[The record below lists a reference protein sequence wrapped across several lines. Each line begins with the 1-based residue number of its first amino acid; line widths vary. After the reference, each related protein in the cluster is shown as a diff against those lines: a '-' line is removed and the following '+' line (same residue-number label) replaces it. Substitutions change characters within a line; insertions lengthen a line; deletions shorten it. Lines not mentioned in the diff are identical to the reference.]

1 MVVIGAIFRCDCLA
15 QRKIKMLQEWKH
27 IVDTQGFPP
36 YWTTPNRL
44 SFWEEIKVKK
54 QIDALVHYLE
64 DGT

>member
-1 MVVIGAIFRCDCLA
+1 
-15 QRKIKMLQEWKH
+15 MLQEWKH